1 MHEEIKNQ
9 YGLEACMNSVVFD
22 IETLNA
28 DPIRLL
34 GKFTLRAKQ
43 DVLFNKT
50 MIDALMAYIEQHNI
64 RWEE

>member
-1 MHEEIKNQ
+1 MKDQFGI
-9 YGLEACMNSVVFD
+9 EACYEGVQLYV
-22 IETLNA
+22 ETLHE

-50 MIDALMAYIEQHNI
+50 MIEACLKYIEDHQI
-64 RWEE
+64 RWDDKHNA